1 MYAVMLRSFFSTGII
16 SYWYVINFG
25 YISYI
30 DSIKNKVMAAGI
42 IVYEYTYLKCYI
54 NDTVSVFVQRKG
66 SASDLL

>member
-1 MYAVMLRSFFSTGII
+1 MYAVMLQSFFSTGII
-16 SYWYVINFG
+16 SCWYVINFG

-30 DSIKNKVMAAGI
+30 DSIKNKVMAAEI
-42 IVYEYTYLKCYI
+42 IVNEYAYLKCYI

>member
-1 MYAVMLRSFFSTGII
+1 MLLTLD
-16 SYWYVINFG
+16 
-25 YISYI
+25 SYI

-42 IVYEYTYLKCYI
+42 IVNEYAYLKCYI